1 MYYIQLVHWLMV
13 KKRSIHILVHTFL
26 RSALRESARAITDLT
41 PEIIIKAKE
50 VLKLNTQEVEP
61 LHQSCEQWAGLM
73 TYLQNLIDGIIEKW
87 KTISD
92 KVMASSKLK
101 NVQLMVAQV
110 S

>member
-1 MYYIQLVHWLMV
+1 M
-13 KKRSIHILVHTFL
+13 FL
-26 RSALRESARAITDLT
+26 CSALRESARAITDLT
-41 PEIIIKAKE
+41 PEVIIKAKE

-92 KVMASSKLK
+92 KVTASAKLK